1 MVPWR
6 FWALDLIMI
15 FDFCLKNSH
24 FFFKN
29 VKKSVL
35 ATLARILWWN
45 NSGVWK
51 LQLIFTVSSDLRED
65 C

>member
-1 MVPWR
+1 MVTWR

-29 VKKSVL
+29 VRKVFWPPWPEFSDE
-35 ATLARILWWN
+35 I
-45 NSGVWK
+45 
-51 LQLIFTVSSDLRED
+51 TVEYENCS
-65 C
+65 